1 MIRINGLNKYYNKG
15 RRNQIHVINN
25 TNLELPDKGLIALLG
40 PSGCGKT
47 TLLNAIGGLD
57 RVNKGSIYINDKKI
71 TSRWSYKVDKIRN
84 LNIGYIFQDYKL
96 IDDMSVYDNVAIA
109 LKMIGIKDKK
119 EIKTRVEYIL
129 ERVGMYRYRYRPCG
143 MLSGG
148 ERQRVGIARA
158 LVKNPDIILADEPT
172 GNLDSKNTIEVM
184 NIIKAISRD
193 KLVILVTHEVDIAK
207 FYATR
212 ILEITD
218 GEIVKDYKNKQDGK
232 IDYRID
238 NTIYLKDFKYKYN
251 NHDNNINIDYYS
263 DEEDKLNLIVVFK
276 NGNIYIKNK
285 DNERVEVI
293 DGSSSVEVVNDHYK
307 QLDKSVYEKYSFDY
321 DKIINKNIKHRYS
334 SIFNLGSIIRH
345 GFKKV
350 FGYSFVKK
358 LLLGG
363 FFLSAIFVTY
373 SVSNIMGLLTVED
386 KEFIKTNKNYLK
398 IERNKIKVD
407 DYINYEGMDN
417 IIYMIPGDSQV
428 GMKISNQEYYQTKDS
443 NIIINGSIAS
453 LEMIQK
459 EDIIYGRMPEGDNEI
474 VIDKMVYDNTQG
486 LEMLGYYEVE
496 RMIDS
501 KVVTNKEYTIV
512 GIVDMGSPSI
522 YSSRDEII
530 KIIMNSKKDDS
541 FDNDFGF
548 AVRSSVMESEGFDN
562 NGIYIYEDYHDKI
575 TITKGREPS
584 GDYEVI
590 VNESYQEEYKLNKE
604 IDLKVNDKKLKVVGY
619 YKSEDDI
626 RSYFV
631 SGNTKKYNLIENSK
645 GIMIYGSDK
654 KKIEEEFK
662 DIGIKTVDVYKSDK
676 EMYTSSIRDSVNA
689 SLIVAG
695 IMLGI
700 SLIEIVLMV
709 RSSFLSRIKEIGIY
723 RAIGVKKLD
732 IYKMFTS
739 ESFAIT
745 TLASVPGVLI
755 MSYCM
760 SVLSSISYIGKNYV
774 MNIYIMVLCIILMY
788 IFNIIVGLIP
798 VFNTIRKSPA
808 KILSGKEV
816 D

>member
-1 MIRINGLNKYYNKG
+1 MIRILGLNKYYNKG

-25 TNLELPDKGLIALLG
+25 TNLELPDKGLVALLG

-71 TSRWSYKVDKIRN
+71 TSKFSYKVDKIRN

-96 IDDMSVYDNVAIA
+96 IDDMSVYDNVAMV

-119 EIKTRVEYIL
+119 EIKIRVEYIL

-172 GNLDSKNTIEVM
+172 GNLDSKNTIEIM

-193 KLVILVTHEVDIAK
+193 KLVLLVTHEVDIAK
-207 FYATR
+207 FYASR

-218 GEIVKDYKNKQDGK
+218 GTIVKDYINKHDDK

-238 NTIYLKDFKYKYN
+238 NTLYLKDFKYSYKN
-251 NHDNNINIDYYS
+251 SDNNINIDYYN
-263 DEEDKLNLIVVFK
+263 DEDKKLNLVIAVK
-276 NGNIYIKNK
+276 NGNIYIKGN
-285 DNERVEVI
+285 DDSRIEVV
-293 DGSSSVEVVNDHYK
+293 DSNSSIEIVNDHYK
-307 QLDKSVYEKYSFDY
+307 KLDKSVYEKYSFDF
-321 DKIINKNIKHRYS
+321 DKIINKDIKLKYS
-334 SIFNLGSIIRH
+334 SIFNLGSIIKH

-363 FFLSAIFVTY
+363 FFLAALFVTY
-373 SVSNIMGLLTVED
+373 SVSNIIGLLTVND
-386 KEFIKTNKNYLK
+386 SEFIATNKNYLK
-398 IERNKIKVD
+398 IERNKVKVE
-407 DYINYEGMDN
+407 DYLNYEGMDG
-417 IIYMIPGDSQV
+417 IIYMLPGNSKV
-428 GMKISNQEYYQTKDS
+428 GMKVSNQEYYQTKDS

-453 LEMIQK
+453 NEMISSK
-459 EDIIYGRMPEGDNEI
+459 DIIYGRYPENDNEI
-474 VIDKMVYDNTQG
+474 VIDKMVYDKTKG
-486 LEMLGYYEVE
+486 LEMIGYYEVE
-496 RMIDS
+496 RMVNS
-501 KVVTNKEYTIV
+501 RVFTNKEYTIV

-522 YSSRDEII
+522 YASRNELYNII
-530 KIIMNSKKDDS
+530 INSKAGYDYDYG
-541 FDNDFGF
+541 FG
-548 AVRSSVMESEGFDN
+548 VSSVAISEELDN
-562 NGIYIYEDYHDKI
+562 SSIYSYDSYRDKI
-575 TITKGREPS
+575 VITKGREPS
-584 GDYEVI
+584 NDYEVI
-590 VNESYQEEYKLNKE
+590 INESYQEEYKLNKE
-604 IDLKVNDKKLKVVGY
+604 IDKKVNGKKLVVVGY

-626 RSYFV
+626 NSYFV
-631 SGNTKKYNLIENSK
+631 SSNTKKYDLIENSK
-645 GIMIYGSDK
+645 GIIIYTKDK
-654 KKIEEEFK
+654 DKVINNFK
-662 DIGIKTVDVYKSDK
+662 DIGVKVIDVYQSDRNSYIDSMK
-676 EMYTSSIRDSVNA
+676 DSVNA

-700 SLIEIVLMV
+700 SLIEIILMT
-709 RSSFLSRIKEIGIY
+709 RSSFLSRIKEVGIY

-732 IYKMFTS
+732 IYKMFIS
-739 ESFAIT
+739 ESFAIS
-745 TLASVPGVLI
+745 TLASLPGVLF
-755 MSYCM
+755 MSYCLY
-760 SVLSSISYIGKNYV
+760 VLSDIDYIGRNYV
-774 MNIYIMVLCIILMY
+774 MNIYIMILCIILMY
-788 IFNIIVGLIP
+788 LFNIIVGLIP

-808 KILSGKEV
+808 RILSGKEV

>member
-1 MIRINGLNKYYNKG
+1 MIRILGLNKYYNKG

-25 TNLELPDKGLIALLG
+25 TNLELPDKGLVALLG

-71 TSRWSYKVDKIRN
+71 TSKFSYKVDKIRN

-96 IDDMSVYDNVAIA
+96 IDDMSVYDNVAMV

-119 EIKTRVEYIL
+119 EIKIRVEYIL

-172 GNLDSKNTIEVM
+172 GNLDSKNTIEIM

-193 KLVILVTHEVDIAK
+193 KLVLLVTHEVDIAK
-207 FYATR
+207 FYASR

-218 GEIVKDYKNKQDGK
+218 GTIVKDYINKHDDK

-238 NTIYLKDFKYKYN
+238 NTLYLKDFKYSYKN
-251 NHDNNINIDYYS
+251 SDNNINIDYYN
-263 DEEDKLNLIVVFK
+263 DEDKKLNLVIAVK
-276 NGNIYIKNK
+276 NGNIYIKGN
-285 DNERVEVI
+285 DDSRIEVV
-293 DGSSSVEVVNDHYK
+293 DSNSSIEIVNDHYK
-307 QLDKSVYEKYSFDY
+307 KLDKSVYEKYSFDF
-321 DKIINKNIKHRYS
+321 DKIINKDIKLKYS
-334 SIFNLGSIIRH
+334 SIFNLGSIIKH

-363 FFLSAIFVTY
+363 FFLAALFVTY
-373 SVSNIMGLLTVED
+373 SVSNIIGLLTVND
-386 KEFIKTNKNYLK
+386 SEFIATNKNYLK
-398 IERNKIKVD
+398 IERNKVKVE
-407 DYINYEGMDN
+407 DYLNYEGMDG
-417 IIYMIPGDSQV
+417 IIYMLPGNSKV
-428 GMKISNQEYYQTKDS
+428 GMKVSNQEYYQTKDS

-453 LEMIQK
+453 NEMISSK
-459 EDIIYGRMPEGDNEI
+459 DIIYGRYPENDNEI
-474 VIDKMVYDNTQG
+474 VIDKMVYDKTKG
-486 LEMLGYYEVE
+486 LEMIGYYEVE
-496 RMIDS
+496 RMINS
-501 KVVTNKEYTIV
+501 KVFTNKEYTIV

-522 YSSRDEII
+522 YASRNELYNII
-530 KIIMNSKKDDS
+530 INSKAGYDYDYG
-541 FDNDFGF
+541 FG
-548 AVRSSVMESEGFDN
+548 VSSVAISEELDN
-562 NGIYIYEDYHDKI
+562 SSIYSYDSYRDKI
-575 TITKGREPS
+575 VITKGREPS
-584 GDYEVI
+584 NDYEVI
-590 VNESYQEEYKLNKE
+590 INESYQEEYKLNKE
-604 IDLKVNDKKLKVVGY
+604 IDKKVNGKKLVVVGY

-626 RSYFV
+626 NSYFV
-631 SGNTKKYNLIENSK
+631 SSNTKKYDLIENSK
-645 GIMIYGSDK
+645 GIIIYTKDK
-654 KKIEEEFK
+654 DKVINNFK
-662 DIGIKTVDVYKSDK
+662 DIGVKVIDVYQSDRNSYIDSMK
-676 EMYTSSIRDSVNA
+676 DSVNA

-700 SLIEIVLMV
+700 SLIEIILMT
-709 RSSFLSRIKEIGIY
+709 RSSFLSRIKEVGIY

-732 IYKMFTS
+732 IYKMFIS
-739 ESFAIT
+739 ESFAIS
-745 TLASVPGVLI
+745 TLASLPGVLF
-755 MSYCM
+755 MSYCLY
-760 SVLSSISYIGKNYV
+760 VLSDINYIGRNYV
-774 MNIYIMVLCIILMY
+774 MNVYVMVLCIVIMY
-788 IFNIIVGLIP
+788 VFNIIVGLIP

-808 KILSGKEV
+808 RILSGKEV

>member
-1 MIRINGLNKYYNKG
+1 MIRILGLNKYYNKG

-25 TNLELPDKGLIALLG
+25 TNLELPDKGLVALLG

-71 TSRWSYKVDKIRN
+71 TSKFSYKVDKIRN

-96 IDDMSVYDNVAIA
+96 IDDMSVYDNVAMV

-172 GNLDSKNTIEVM
+172 GNLDSKNTIEIM

-207 FYATR
+207 FYASR

-218 GEIVKDYKNKQDGK
+218 GTIVKDYINKHDDK

-238 NTIYLKDFKYKYN
+238 NTLYLKDFKYSYKN
-251 NHDNNINIDYYS
+251 SDNNINIDYYN
-263 DEEDKLNLIVVFK
+263 DEDKKLNLVIAVK
-276 NGNIYIKNK
+276 NGNIYIKSN
-285 DNERVEVI
+285 DDSRIEVV
-293 DGSSSVEVVNDHYK
+293 DSNSSIEIVNDHYK
-307 QLDKSVYEKYSFDY
+307 KLDKSVYEKYSFDF
-321 DKIINKNIKHRYS
+321 DKIINKDIKLKYS
-334 SIFNLGSIIRH
+334 SIFNLGSIIKR

-363 FFLSAIFVTY
+363 FFLAALFVTY
-373 SVSNIMGLLTVED
+373 SVSNIIGLLTVND
-386 KEFIKTNKNYLK
+386 SEFIVTNKNYLK
-398 IERNKIKVD
+398 IERNKVKVE
-407 DYINYEGMDN
+407 DYLNYEGMDG
-417 IIYMIPGDSQV
+417 IIYMLPGDSKV
-428 GMKISNQEYYQTKDS
+428 GMKVSNQEYYQTKDS
-443 NIIINGSIAS
+443 NIVINGSIAS
-453 LEMIQK
+453 NEMISSK
-459 EDIIYGRMPEGDNEI
+459 DIIYGRYPENDNEI
-474 VIDKMVYDNTQG
+474 VIDKMVYNKTKG
-486 LEMLGYYEVE
+486 LEMIGYYEVE
-496 RMIDS
+496 RMINS
-501 KVVTNKEYTIV
+501 RVFTNKEYIIV

-522 YSSRDEII
+522 YASRNELYNII
-530 KIIMNSKKDDS
+530 INSKVGYDYDYG
-541 FDNDFGF
+541 FG
-548 AVRSSVMESEGFDN
+548 VSSVAISEELDN
-562 NGIYIYEDYHDKI
+562 SSIYSYDSYRDKI
-575 TITKGREPS
+575 VITKGREPS
-584 GDYEVI
+584 NDYEVI
-590 VNESYQEEYKLNKE
+590 INENYQEEYKLNKE
-604 IDLKVNDKKLKVVGY
+604 IDKKVNGKKLVVVGY

-626 RSYFV
+626 NSYFA
-631 SGNTKKYNLIENSK
+631 SSNTKKYDLIENSK
-645 GIMIYGSDK
+645 GIIIYSKDK
-654 KKIEEEFK
+654 DKVINNFK
-662 DIGIKTVDVYKSDK
+662 DIGVKVIDVYQSDRNNYIDSMK
-676 EMYTSSIRDSVNA
+676 DSVNA
-689 SLIVAG
+689 SLIVAS

-700 SLIEIVLMV
+700 SLIEIILMT
-709 RSSFLSRIKEIGIY
+709 RSSFLSRIKEVGIY

-732 IYKMFTS
+732 IYKMFIS
-739 ESFAIT
+739 ESFAIS
-745 TLASVPGVLI
+745 TLASLPGVLF
-755 MSYCM
+755 MSYCLH
-760 SVLSSISYIGKNYV
+760 VLSDIDYIGRNYV
-774 MNIYIMVLCIILMY
+774 MNIYIMILCIILIY
-788 IFNIIVGLIP
+788 LFNIIVGLIP

-808 KILSGKEV
+808 RILSGKEV

>member
-1 MIRINGLNKYYNKG
+1 MIRILGLNKYYNKG

-25 TNLELPDKGLIALLG
+25 TNLELPDKGLVALLG

-71 TSRWSYKVDKIRN
+71 TSKFSYKVDKIRN

-96 IDDMSVYDNVAIA
+96 IDDMSVYDNVAMV

-172 GNLDSKNTIEVM
+172 GNLDSKNTIEIM

-193 KLVILVTHEVDIAK
+193 KLVLLVTHEVDIAK
-207 FYATR
+207 FYASR

-218 GEIVKDYKNKQDGK
+218 GSIVKDYINKHDDK

-238 NTIYLKDFKYKYN
+238 NTLYLKDFKYSYKN
-251 NHDNNINIDYYS
+251 SDNNINIDYYN
-263 DEEDKLNLIVVFK
+263 DEDKKLNLVIAVK
-276 NGNIYIKNK
+276 NGNIYIKSN
-285 DNERVEVI
+285 DDSRIEVV
-293 DGSSSVEVVNDHYK
+293 DSSSSIEIVNDHYK
-307 QLDKSVYEKYSFDY
+307 KLDKSVYEKYSFDF
-321 DKIINKNIKHRYS
+321 DKIINKDIKLKYS
-334 SIFNLGSIIRH
+334 SIFNLGSIIKH

-363 FFLSAIFVTY
+363 FFLAALFVTY
-373 SVSNIMGLLTVED
+373 SVSNIMGLLTVND
-386 KEFIKTNKNYLK
+386 SEFIATNKNYLK
-398 IERNKIKVD
+398 IERNKVKVE
-407 DYINYEGMDN
+407 DYLNYEGMDG
-417 IIYMIPGDSQV
+417 IIYMLPGNSKV
-428 GMKISNQEYYQTKDS
+428 GMKVSNQEYYQTKDS

-453 LEMIQK
+453 NEMISSK
-459 EDIIYGRMPEGDNEI
+459 DIIYGRYPENDNEI
-474 VIDKMVYDNTQG
+474 VIDKMVYDKTKG
-486 LEMLGYYEVE
+486 LEMIGYYEEE
-496 RMIDS
+496 RMINS
-501 KVVTNKEYTIV
+501 KVFTNKEYTIV

-522 YSSRDEII
+522 YASRNELYNII
-530 KIIMNSKKDDS
+530 INSKAGYDYDYG
-541 FDNDFGF
+541 FG
-548 AVRSSVMESEGFDN
+548 VSSVAISEELDN
-562 NGIYIYEDYHDKI
+562 SSIYSYDSYRDKI
-575 TITKGREPS
+575 VITKGREPN

-590 VNESYQEEYKLNKE
+590 INESYQEEYKLNKE
-604 IDLKVNDKKLKVVGY
+604 IDKKVNGKKLVVVGY

-626 RSYFV
+626 NSYFV
-631 SGNTKKYNLIENSK
+631 SSNTKKYDLIENSK
-645 GIMIYGSDK
+645 GIIIYTKDK
-654 KKIEEEFK
+654 DKVINNFK
-662 DIGIKTVDVYKSDK
+662 DIGVKVIDVYQSDRNSYIDSMK
-676 EMYTSSIRDSVNA
+676 DSVNA

-700 SLIEIVLMV
+700 SLIEIILMT
-709 RSSFLSRIKEIGIY
+709 RSSFLSRIKEVGIY

-732 IYKMFTS
+732 IYKMFIS
-739 ESFAIT
+739 ESFAIS
-745 TLASVPGVLI
+745 TLASLPGVLF
-755 MSYCM
+755 MSYCLY
-760 SVLSSISYIGKNYV
+760 VLSDINYIGRNYV
-774 MNIYIMVLCIILMY
+774 MNVYVMVLCIVIMY
-788 IFNIIVGLIP
+788 VFNIIVGLIP

-808 KILSGKEV
+808 RILSGKEV

>member
-1 MIRINGLNKYYNKG
+1 MIRILGLNKYYNKG

-25 TNLELPDKGLIALLG
+25 TNLELPDKGLVALLG

-71 TSRWSYKVDKIRN
+71 TSKFSYKVDKIRN

-96 IDDMSVYDNVAIA
+96 IDDMSVYDNVAMV

-172 GNLDSKNTIEVM
+172 GNLDSKNTIEIM

-193 KLVILVTHEVDIAK
+193 KLVLLVTHEVDIAK
-207 FYATR
+207 FYASR

-218 GEIVKDYKNKQDGK
+218 GTIVKDYINKHDDK

-238 NTIYLKDFKYKYN
+238 NTLYLKDFKYSYKN
-251 NHDNNINIDYYS
+251 SDNNINIDYYN
-263 DEEDKLNLIVVFK
+263 DEDKKLNLVIAVK
-276 NGNIYIKNK
+276 NGNIYIKGN
-285 DNERVEVI
+285 DDSRIEVV
-293 DGSSSVEVVNDHYK
+293 DSNSSIEIVNDHYK
-307 QLDKSVYEKYSFDY
+307 KLDKSVYEKYSFDF
-321 DKIINKNIKHRYS
+321 DKIINKDIKLKYS
-334 SIFNLGSIIRH
+334 SIFNLGSIIKH

-363 FFLSAIFVTY
+363 FFLAALFVTY
-373 SVSNIMGLLTVED
+373 SVSNIIGLLTVND
-386 KEFIKTNKNYLK
+386 SEFIVTNKNYLK
-398 IERNKIKVD
+398 IERNKVKVE
-407 DYINYEGMDN
+407 DYLNYEGMDG
-417 IIYMIPGDSQV
+417 IIYMLPGNSKV
-428 GMKISNQEYYQTKDS
+428 GMKVSNQEYYQTKDS

-453 LEMIQK
+453 NEMISSK
-459 EDIIYGRMPEGDNEI
+459 DIIYGRYPENDNEI
-474 VIDKMVYDNTQG
+474 VIDKMVYDKTKG
-486 LEMLGYYEVE
+486 LEMIGYYEVE
-496 RMIDS
+496 RMVNS
-501 KVVTNKEYTIV
+501 RVFTNKEYTIV

-522 YSSRDEII
+522 YASRNELYNII
-530 KIIMNSKKDDS
+530 INSKAGYDYDYG
-541 FDNDFGF
+541 FG
-548 AVRSSVMESEGFDN
+548 VSSVAISEELDN
-562 NGIYIYEDYHDKI
+562 SSIYSYDSYRDKI
-575 TITKGREPS
+575 VITKGREPS

-590 VNESYQEEYKLNKE
+590 INESYQEEYKLNKE
-604 IDLKVNDKKLKVVGY
+604 IDKKVNGKKLVVVGY

-626 RSYFV
+626 NSYFV
-631 SGNTKKYNLIENSK
+631 SSNTKKYDLIENSK
-645 GIMIYGSDK
+645 GIIIYTKDK
-654 KKIEEEFK
+654 DKVINNFK
-662 DIGIKTVDVYKSDK
+662 DIGVKVIDVYQSDRNSYIDSMK
-676 EMYTSSIRDSVNA
+676 DSVNA

-700 SLIEIVLMV
+700 SLIEIILMT
-709 RSSFLSRIKEIGIY
+709 RSSFLSRIKEVGIY

-732 IYKMFTS
+732 IYKMFIS
-739 ESFAIT
+739 ESFAIS
-745 TLASVPGVLI
+745 TLASLPGVLF
-755 MSYCM
+755 MSYCLY
-760 SVLSSISYIGKNYV
+760 VLSDINYIGRNYV
-774 MNIYIMVLCIILMY
+774 MNVYVMVLCIVIMY
-788 IFNIIVGLIP
+788 VFNIIVGLIP

-808 KILSGKEV
+808 RILSGKEV

>member
-1 MIRINGLNKYYNKG
+1 MIRILGLNKYYNKG

-25 TNLELPDKGLIALLG
+25 TNLELPDKGLVALLG

-71 TSRWSYKVDKIRN
+71 TSKFSYKVDKIRN

-96 IDDMSVYDNVAIA
+96 IDDMSVYDNVAMV

-172 GNLDSKNTIEVM
+172 GNLDSKNTIEIM

-207 FYATR
+207 FYASR

-218 GEIVKDYKNKQDGK
+218 GTIVKDYINKHDDK

-238 NTIYLKDFKYKYN
+238 NTLYLKDFKYSYKN
-251 NHDNNINIDYYS
+251 SDNNINIDYYN
-263 DEEDKLNLIVVFK
+263 DEDKKLNLVIAVK
-276 NGNIYIKNK
+276 NGNIYIKSN
-285 DNERVEVI
+285 DDSRIEVV
-293 DGSSSVEVVNDHYK
+293 DSSSSIEIVNDHYK
-307 QLDKSVYEKYSFDY
+307 KLDKSVYEKYSFDF
-321 DKIINKNIKHRYS
+321 DKIINKDIKLKYS
-334 SIFNLGSIIRH
+334 SIFNLGSIIKH

-363 FFLSAIFVTY
+363 FFLAALFVTY
-373 SVSNIMGLLTVED
+373 SVSNIMGLLTVND
-386 KEFIKTNKNYLK
+386 SEFIATNKNYLK
-398 IERNKIKVD
+398 IERNKVKVE
-407 DYINYEGMDN
+407 DYLNYEGMDG
-417 IIYMIPGDSQV
+417 IIYMLPGDSKV
-428 GMKISNQEYYQTKDS
+428 GMKVSNQEYYQTKDS
-443 NIIINGSIAS
+443 NIVINGSIAS
-453 LEMIQK
+453 NEMISS
-459 EDIIYGRMPEGDNEI
+459 EDIIYGRYPENDNEI
-474 VIDKMVYDNTQG
+474 VIDKMVYDKTKG
-486 LEMLGYYEVE
+486 LEMIGYYEVE
-496 RMIDS
+496 RMINS
-501 KVVTNKEYTIV
+501 KVFTNKEYTIV

-522 YSSRDEII
+522 YASRNELYNII
-530 KIIMNSKKDDS
+530 INSKAGYDYDYG
-541 FDNDFGF
+541 FG
-548 AVRSSVMESEGFDN
+548 VSSVAISEELDN
-562 NGIYIYEDYHDKI
+562 SSIYSYNSYSDKI
-575 TITKGREPS
+575 VITKGREPS

-590 VNESYQEEYKLNKE
+590 INESYQEEYKLNKE
-604 IDLKVNDKKLKVVGY
+604 IDKKVNGKKLVVVGY

-626 RSYFV
+626 NSYFV
-631 SGNTKKYNLIENSK
+631 SSNTKKYDLIENSK
-645 GIMIYGSDK
+645 GIIIYTKDK
-654 KKIEEEFK
+654 DKLINNFK
-662 DIGIKTVDVYKSDK
+662 DIGVKVIDVYQSDRNSYVDSMK
-676 EMYTSSIRDSVNA
+676 DSVNA

-700 SLIEIVLMV
+700 SLIEIILMT
-709 RSSFLSRIKEIGIY
+709 RSSFLSRIKEVGIY

-732 IYKMFTS
+732 IYKMFIS
-739 ESFAIT
+739 ESFAIS
-745 TLASVPGVLI
+745 TLASLPGVLF
-755 MSYCM
+755 MSYCLH
-760 SVLSSISYIGKNYV
+760 VLSDINYIGRNYV
-774 MNIYIMVLCIILMY
+774 MNVYVMVLCIVIMY
-788 IFNIIVGLIP
+788 VFNIIVGLIP
-798 VFNTIRKSPA
+798 AFNTIRKSPA
-808 KILSGKEV
+808 RILSGKEV

>member
-25 TNLELPDKGLIALLG
+25 TNLELPDKGLVALLG

-71 TSRWSYKVDKIRN
+71 TSKFSYKVDKIRN

-96 IDDMSVYDNVAIA
+96 IDDMSVYDNVAMV

-119 EIKTRVEYIL
+119 EIKIRVEYIL

-172 GNLDSKNTIEVM
+172 GNLDSKNTIEIM

-193 KLVILVTHEVDIAK
+193 KLVLLVTHEVDIAK
-207 FYATR
+207 FYASR

-218 GEIVKDYKNKQDGK
+218 GTIVKDYINKHDDK
-232 IDYRID
+232 IDYRLD
-238 NTIYLKDFKYKYN
+238 NTLYLKDFKYSYKN
-251 NHDNNINIDYYS
+251 SDNNINIDYYN
-263 DEEDKLNLIVVFK
+263 DEDKKLNLVIAVK
-276 NGNIYIKNK
+276 NGNIYIKGN
-285 DNERVEVI
+285 DDSRIEVV
-293 DGSSSVEVVNDHYK
+293 DSNSSIEIVNDHYK
-307 QLDKSVYEKYSFDY
+307 KLDKSVYEKYSFDF
-321 DKIINKNIKHRYS
+321 DKIINKDIKLKYS
-334 SIFNLGSIIRH
+334 SIFNLGSIIKH

-363 FFLSAIFVTY
+363 FFLAALFVTY
-373 SVSNIMGLLTVED
+373 SVSNIIGLLTVND
-386 KEFIKTNKNYLK
+386 SEFIATNKNYLK
-398 IERNKIKVD
+398 IERNKVKVE
-407 DYINYEGMDN
+407 DYLNYEGMDG
-417 IIYMIPGDSQV
+417 IIYMLPGNSKV
-428 GMKISNQEYYQTKDS
+428 GMKVSNQEYYQTKDS

-453 LEMIQK
+453 NEMISSK
-459 EDIIYGRMPEGDNEI
+459 DIIYGRYPENDNEI
-474 VIDKMVYDNTQG
+474 VIDKMVYDKTKG
-486 LEMLGYYEVE
+486 LEMIGYYEVE
-496 RMIDS
+496 RMVNS
-501 KVVTNKEYTIV
+501 RVFTNKEYTIV

-522 YSSRDEII
+522 YASRNELYNII
-530 KIIMNSKKDDS
+530 INSKAGYDYDYG
-541 FDNDFGF
+541 FG
-548 AVRSSVMESEGFDN
+548 VSSVAISEELDN
-562 NGIYIYEDYHDKI
+562 SSIYSYDSYRDKI
-575 TITKGREPS
+575 VITKGREPS
-584 GDYEVI
+584 NDYEVI
-590 VNESYQEEYKLNKE
+590 INESYQEEYKLNKE
-604 IDLKVNDKKLKVVGY
+604 IDKKVNGKKLVVVGY

-626 RSYFV
+626 NSYFV
-631 SGNTKKYNLIENSK
+631 SSNTKKYDLIENSK
-645 GIMIYGSDK
+645 GIIIYTKDK
-654 KKIEEEFK
+654 DKVINNFK
-662 DIGIKTVDVYKSDK
+662 DIGVKVIDVYQSDRNSYIDSMK
-676 EMYTSSIRDSVNA
+676 DSVNA

-700 SLIEIVLMV
+700 SLIEIILMT
-709 RSSFLSRIKEIGIY
+709 RSSFLSRIKEVGIY

-732 IYKMFTS
+732 IYKMFIS
-739 ESFAIT
+739 ESFAIS
-745 TLASVPGVLI
+745 TLASLPGVLF
-755 MSYCM
+755 MSYCLY
-760 SVLSSISYIGKNYV
+760 VLSDINYIGRNYV
-774 MNIYIMVLCIILMY
+774 MNVYVMVLCIVIMY
-788 IFNIIVGLIP
+788 VFNIIVGLIP

-808 KILSGKEV
+808 RILSGKEV